1 MRHLNRI
8 CVTNHVVR
16 EHDIALAREADDECG
31 PRVAGLVC
39 KPARLP
45 GSMMVQ
51 NPRMPGL
58 FVARPV
64 EIATEIKSG
73 QRFDE
78 HFLDGVSAAFDLS
91 EDMRMERRLL
101 RHRRQSCRN
110 QNLVTDRK

>member
-16 EHDIALAREADDECG
+16 EDYIALPCEADAECG
-31 PRVAGLVC
+31 PRVDGLVF
-39 KPARLP
+39 KPSVLP
-45 GSMMVQ
+45 VSMRVQ

-64 EIATEIKSG
+64 EIAAEIKPG
-73 QRFDE
+73 QCFDE

-91 EDMRMERRLL
+91 EDLRMERRLL
-101 RHRRQSCRN
+101 RHRRQACGN
-110 QNLVTDRK
+110 QNLVTQK